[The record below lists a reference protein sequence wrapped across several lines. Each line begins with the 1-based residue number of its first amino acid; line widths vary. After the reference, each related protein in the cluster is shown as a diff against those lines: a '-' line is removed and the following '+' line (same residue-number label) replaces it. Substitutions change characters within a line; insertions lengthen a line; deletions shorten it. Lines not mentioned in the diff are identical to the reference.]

1 MSYRMLP
8 AIVVLLALSTG
19 FSYAQKPSSGGIFQG
34 TPEEQKACRHD
45 SVKFCSDAIP
55 DSLRVLACLKDHRKN
70 LTKACKDVLESH
82 GQ

>member
-1 MSYRMLP
+1 MLP
-8 AIVVLLALSTG
+8 VILCLLALSTG
-19 FSYAQKPSSGGIFQG
+19 SSHADQSSSGGLFKG

-70 LTKACKDVLESH
+70 LTKACKEVLENH